1 MADNAQQKA
10 RRKRGIKGC
19 YCFIAPQRAAAL
31 KVISAPAD
39 PPPK

>member
-10 RRKRGIKGC
+10 RRKRGKSC

-39 PPPK
+39 PPPE

>member
-1 MADNAQQKA
+1 MPSKKPAESAV
-10 RRKRGIKGC
+10 KGC

-39 PPPK
+39 PPPE